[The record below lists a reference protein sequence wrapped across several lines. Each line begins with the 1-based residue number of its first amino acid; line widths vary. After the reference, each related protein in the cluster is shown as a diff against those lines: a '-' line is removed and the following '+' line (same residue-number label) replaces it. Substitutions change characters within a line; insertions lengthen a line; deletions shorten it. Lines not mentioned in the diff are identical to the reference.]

1 MLIIDNINSFV
12 KYIYNFAFRSMKR
25 ARDVREQLVGLMQR
39 VEMEL
44 VSGITE
50 TINIRK
56 VSLIHMYMIYRIT
69 RTSYINKK

>member
-1 MLIIDNINSFV
+1 
-12 KYIYNFAFRSMKR
+12 MKR

-39 VEMEL
+39 VEMDI

-56 VSLIHMYMIYRIT
+56 VIRS
-69 RTSYINKK
+69 K

>member
-1 MLIIDNINSFV
+1 
-12 KYIYNFAFRSMKR
+12 MKR

-56 VSLIHMYMIYRIT
+56 VCIAQRIETIYAIIKWNMAKIVFRLLRLGTFIM
-69 RTSYINKK
+69 

>member
-1 MLIIDNINSFV
+1 
-12 KYIYNFAFRSMKR
+12 MKR

-56 VSLIHMYMIYRIT
+56 VCIYIT
-69 RTSYINKK
+69 IN

>member
-1 MLIIDNINSFV
+1 MLITHNSNNFV
-12 KYIYNFAFRSMKR
+12 KCICYNYVFRSMKR

-56 VSLIHMYMIYRIT
+56 V
-69 RTSYINKK
+69 K